1 VNPEPRERDWTLLVV
16 ATIAVAV
23 VFGMVLYAITEAGK

>member
-1 VNPEPRERDWTLLVV
+1 VNPEPRERDWALLIV
-16 ATIAVAV
+16 AAITVAV